1 MLNIRGGVG
10 TINVNK
16 ANAGAAG
23 GDVMTVVDVNFERAS
38 WLIFSDE

>member
-38 WLIFSDE
+38 WFIFSDE